1 MARPIVKDSV
11 DIRNNGGHRP
21 RPLNGNGLV
30 QARWAAVLALGALPI
45 LGLAGCA
52 ATRGT
57 PQPAATQAIATDTRE
72 QQPTSAPSPS
82 LEPHAGTT
90 YTNETFGLSFRYP
103 SSWYGPDVY
112 EFTGGVRLAVGSDVV
127 YPYGTG
133 PEDRQ
138 PGAPD
143 AYVIVIQYILNTAG
157 WTLEQARVEQPWI
170 NDALA
175 VLDLQDGESSTTA
188 RSLTTRVRPLTIGR
202 FSGGEFLSTLSE
214 TAQTEP
220 FFSRNVFLM
229 DENGNIL
236 QITGTPDNVAVTD
249 PRNWREAFETVDAAN
264 RENLYDL
271 IESIHVE

>member
-1 MARPIVKDSV
+1 MTAFM
-11 DIRNNGGHRP
+11 
-21 RPLNGNGLV
+21 L
-30 QARWAAVLALGALPI
+30 AALAI
-45 LGLAGCA
+45 LGLTGCA
-52 ATRGT
+52 AI
-57 PQPAATQAIATDTRE
+57 PQTAQPTTTQGSATDTPGA
-72 QQPTSAPSPS
+72 QTTSAPAPS
-82 LEPHAGTT
+82 ADPYPGWTT

-170 NDALA
+170 NEALA

-202 FSGGEFLSTLSE
+202 FSGVEFLSTLSE

-249 PRNWREAFETVDAAN
+249 PRNWRKAFETVDAAN